1 MVNNNQTAPVTD
13 EELDQMIWKLERDGM
28 TPKMLSLMREL
39 REVRREKG
47 EPVAWIVHARTGDQ
61 LTTDS
66 GYVANAEGIL
76 GLHSTPL
83 YTAPPA
89 PPAYKKTENFT
100 DYHAGWNACRAAML
114 QAGNSRETPDEAYF
128 WDWLRDKMPTTYRW
142 SRELEDTPE
151 NSALITKGKASALDM
166 LSAWK
171 GCSAAMQLSGN
182 SEQLEPVSNRDELP
196 ATQFKPVSDLYGIT
210 SPTGSETS
218 FTFDA
223 IEAVNFIEG
232 GWSVQEYVELER
244 YQEAM
249 IGNSSATPDGWQ
261 LVPIV
266 PTEDMVI
273 NGFESEPDPHFSDEK
288 EWGEYNALSG
298 CRQAARRAEL
308 CWAAMIEAA
317 PKEVG

>member
-1 MVNNNQTAPVTD
+1 MTTNQTERVSD

-28 TPKMLSLMREL
+28 TPKQLSLMREL
-39 REVRREKG
+39 RDVRRAKG

-114 QAGNSRETPDEAYF
+114 NH
-128 WDWLRDKMPTTYRW
+128 
-142 SRELEDTPE
+142 
-151 NSALITKGKASALDM
+151 
-166 LSAWK
+166 
-171 GCSAAMQLSGN
+171 SGN
-182 SEQLEPVSNRDELP
+182 SEQLKPVSNRDELP
-196 ATQFKPVSDLYGIT
+196 ATQFKPVADLYGIT

-223 IEAVNFIEG
+223 NEAANFIEG

-249 IGNSSATPDGWQ
+249 IGNSPATPDGWIPVSERVPPEGTPM
-261 LVPIV
+261 LVCSG
-266 PTEDMVI
+266 
-273 NGFESEPDPHFSDEK
+273 NGVVQRTVYGFDGENWLDWYEQYDLVKTEPDDLWQPLPESP
-288 EWGEYNALSG
+288 
-298 CRQAARRAEL
+298 RQE
-308 CWAAMIEAA
+308 
-317 PKEVG
+317 

>member
-1 MVNNNQTAPVTD
+1 MTTNQTDRVSD
-13 EELDQMIWKLERDGM
+13 EELDQMILKLERDGM

-39 REVRREKG
+39 REVRRAKS

-171 GCSAAMQLSGN
+171 GCSAAMLNHSGN

-196 ATQFKPVSDLYGIT
+196 AKCWCQTCRPVTMNDMRFVVCPECGNKRC
-210 SPTGSETS
+210 PRANDHRNACTGSNAPGQ
-218 FTFDA
+218 D
-223 IEAVNFIEG
+223 G
-232 GWSVQEYVELER
+232 
-244 YQEAM
+244 
-249 IGNSSATPDGWQ
+249 SAYP
-261 LVPIV
+261 
-266 PTEDMVI
+266 
-273 NGFESEPDPHFSDEK
+273 
-288 EWGEYNALSG
+288 
-298 CRQAARRAEL
+298 
-308 CWAAMIEAA
+308 AA